1 MAIIFCKNIS
11 NKSIVSLWKIEET
24 SAFYLEYLGIAEEDL
39 LKISGVTHPVK
50 QLEWL
55 ASRTCAKFTLQQFG
69 LTFHGIGKDEQK
81 NPFLHKH
88 DAFISLSHTNE
99 YAAVIVNLKDDVGCD
114 IEKISDKLL
123 RVAHKYLSEN
133 ELQFAQNDL
142 QKLCILWCA
151 KESLYKWYGK
161 KNLSFKDNIY
171 IEPFE
176 EKPFKLKG
184 EIFIE
189 GKLKTEHELLVF
201 YQDDFV
207 FTTTN

>member
-11 NKSIVSLWKIEET
+11 DKSIVSLWKIEET
-24 SAFYLEYLGIAEEDL
+24 SAYYLKYLGIAEENL
-39 LKISGVTHPVK
+39 LKVSGVTHPMK

-55 ASRTCAKFTLQQFG
+55 ASRTCAKYTLQQLG

-81 NPFLHKH
+81 NPYLHQH
-88 DAFISLSHTNE
+88 EAFISLSHTNE
-99 YAAVIVNLKDDVGCD
+99 YAAVIVNLSNDVGCD

-123 RVAHKYLSEN
+123 RVAHKYLSEP

-142 QKLCILWCA
+142 LKLCILWCA

-171 IEPFE
+171 IEPFQ
-176 EKPFKLKG
+176 EKPTTLKG
-184 EIFIE
+184 EILIE
-189 GKLKTEHELLVF
+189 GKTKTEHELFVF
-201 YQDDFV
+201 YKDDYV
-207 FTTTN
+207 FTIT